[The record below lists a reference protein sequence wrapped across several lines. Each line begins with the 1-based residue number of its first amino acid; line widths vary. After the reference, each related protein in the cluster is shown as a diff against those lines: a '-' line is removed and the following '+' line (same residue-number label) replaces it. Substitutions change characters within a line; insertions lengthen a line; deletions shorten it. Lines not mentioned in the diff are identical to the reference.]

1 MPFPLPRLA
10 FYDIL
15 HRLTAVT
22 TCISAQPL
30 PIRVISMAYAEQDS
44 IAADMQ
50 FKSPSGLTIKTTGNT
65 VFLDADNMYV
75 HEVEI
80 ADGEWTGEK
89 FLFNLDFAEALS

>member
-1 MPFPLPRLA
+1 MPRLA

-15 HRLTAVT
+15 HRLIALSTDNP
-22 TCISAQPL
+22 AQL
-30 PIRVISMAYAEQDS
+30 STIRVISMAYAEQDS

-65 VFLDADNMYV
+65 VFLDADSMYV

-80 ADGEWTGEK
+80 AEGEWTGEK
-89 FLFNLDFAEALS
+89 FLLNLDFAEALS

>member
-1 MPFPLPRLA
+1 MPFPLPLPV

-65 VFLDADNMYV
+65 VFLDADSMYV

-80 ADGEWTGEK
+80 AEGEWTGEK